1 MNEIETMDLLYD
13 LQDFTSVLALIIRD
27 KNTSVCSTKDSGLI
41 VKLTIVHTINFIGA
55 SLYFIMRSDF
65 MINLVLNEAFKEQI
79 HEKLK
84 VIFHEIE
91 NEKSQAAIRQ
101 QITIAQTLLQAVQIV
116 GEKLNILRRI
126 LLVPKQNSL

>member
-1 MNEIETMDLLYD
+1 
-13 LQDFTSVLALIIRD
+13 
-27 KNTSVCSTKDSGLI
+27 
-41 VKLTIVHTINFIGA
+41 
-55 SLYFIMRSDF
+55 
-65 MINLVLNEAFKEQI
+65 MINLVLNEVFKEQI
-79 HEKLK
+79 NEKLK

-126 LLVPKQNSL
+126 LLIPKQNRL

>member
-1 MNEIETMDLLYD
+1 
-13 LQDFTSVLALIIRD
+13 
-27 KNTSVCSTKDSGLI
+27 
-41 VKLTIVHTINFIGA
+41 
-55 SLYFIMRSDF
+55 

-84 VIFHEIE
+84 EIFHEIE

-126 LLVPKQNSL
+126 LLIPKQNRL

>member
-1 MNEIETMDLLYD
+1 
-13 LQDFTSVLALIIRD
+13 
-27 KNTSVCSTKDSGLI
+27 
-41 VKLTIVHTINFIGA
+41 
-55 SLYFIMRSDF
+55 MRKDF

-84 VIFHEIE
+84 LIFDEIE

-116 GEKLNILRRI
+116 GEKLII
-126 LLVPKQNSL
+126 LLKIILTLKQNRL

>member
-1 MNEIETMDLLYD
+1 
-13 LQDFTSVLALIIRD
+13 
-27 KNTSVCSTKDSGLI
+27 
-41 VKLTIVHTINFIGA
+41 
-55 SLYFIMRSDF
+55 MRNDF

-84 VIFHEIE
+84 LIFDEIE

-116 GEKLNILRRI
+116 GEKLNIIRRFFLI
-126 LLVPKQNSL
+126 PKQNRL